1 MRSSDITFVLLSVV
15 ATARSHATFQ
25 ELWINSVDQVG
36 SCVRLPP
43 TNSPV
48 TDLTSTDLRVLKIFL
63 GTDYTNRCN
72 VGGTVGVS
80 GVCSVAAGGNV
91 TVEMHQQPGD
101 RSCANEAIGGA
112 HYGPVILYMSKVSN
126 AATDTGSGSWF
137 KVDQEGY
144 DQTLNANC
152 GKRSFTIPSTLAPGD
167 YLLRAEVIALHVAG
181 SVGGAQLYMSCF
193 QLRVTGSGSKNPTGV
208 LFPGA
213 YSATDP
219 GILINIYQT
228 INNYTI
234 PGPTTVF
241 TG

>member
-15 ATARSHATFQ
+15 ATVRSHATFQ

-43 TNSPV
+43 TNSPI
-48 TDLTSTDLRVLKIFL
+48 TDLTSTDL
-63 GTDYTNRCN
+63 RCN

-137 KVDQEGY
+137 K
-144 DQTLNANC
+144 QTLNANC

>member
-1 MRSSDITFVLLSVV
+1 MRSSDITFVLLSIV
-15 ATARSHATFQ
+15 ATVRSHATFQ
-25 ELWINSVDQVG
+25 ELWINGVDQVG
-36 SCVRLPP
+36 SCVCLPP

-48 TDLTSTDLRVLKIFL
+48 TDLTSTDL
-63 GTDYTNRCN
+63 RCN

-126 AATDTGSGSWF
+126 AANDTGAGSWF

-144 DQTLNANC
+144 DVSRQWWGSQTLNANC
-152 GKRSFTIPSTLAPGD
+152 GKRSFIIPSTLAPDD
-167 YLLRAEVIALHVAG
+167 YLLRAEVIALHVAS
-181 SVGGAQLYMSCF
+181 SVGGAQLYLSCF
-193 QLRVTGSGSKNPTGV
+193 QLRVTGYGSKNPAGV